1 MRNNIMLTVFGVIAV
16 AIAFIIF
23 PIIIEGAEETRLA
36 TNISEY
42 TGMTSLI
49 GIGPTLA
56 FVVLILGGLTS
67 TGMGTYGLVQSA
79 RRRTT
84 RRR

>member
-1 MRNNIMLTVFGVIAV
+1 MKGGIMQTVFGVIAI

-23 PIIIEGAEETRLA
+23 PIIIEGAEATRLA
-36 TNISEY
+36 ANISEY

-67 TGMGTYGLVQSA
+67 TGFGVAGIVRSSRGGGRS
-79 RRRTT
+79 RR
-84 RRR
+84 